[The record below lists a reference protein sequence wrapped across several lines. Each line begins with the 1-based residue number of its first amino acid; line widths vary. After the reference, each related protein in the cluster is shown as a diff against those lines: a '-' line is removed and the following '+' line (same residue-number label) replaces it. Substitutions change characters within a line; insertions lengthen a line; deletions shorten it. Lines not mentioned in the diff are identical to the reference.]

1 MILSLKKN
9 HLKSLQMA
17 QLHWIKQYVLG
28 ERLKYKNNKEFQEFK
43 SFKSLFHKTLYIN
56 KYNDI

>member
-1 MILSLKKN
+1 
-9 HLKSLQMA
+9 MA